1 MDLDPVT
8 GQYRFTASVPCV
20 EMNDLRRTLGIKPL
34 PMPIGGALRGVL
46 HCTGA
51 LEQPVFS
58 GKPTHSR
65 TILPLPIM
73 QAGKFYE
80 FNSSFSSRFA
90 VVANLLWGV
99 GDTCNKQEA

>member
-1 MDLDPVT
+1 MTLLCKLCREGLFYLNELPMCLEEDADLHKDLHTYLNAGDMDLDPVT
-8 GQYRFTASVPCV
+8 GQYRFTASVPSV

-58 GKPTHSR
+58 G
-65 TILPLPIM
+65 L
-73 QAGKFYE
+73 
-80 FNSSFSSRFA
+80 
-90 VVANLLWGV
+90 
-99 GDTCNKQEA
+99 TCQRHIV